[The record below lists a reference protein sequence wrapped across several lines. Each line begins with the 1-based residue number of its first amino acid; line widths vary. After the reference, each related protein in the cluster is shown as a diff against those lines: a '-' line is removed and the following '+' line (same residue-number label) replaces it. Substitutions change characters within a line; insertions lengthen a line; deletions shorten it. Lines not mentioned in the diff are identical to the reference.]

1 MRSTA
6 LALLLAASARGLAR
20 HGAERLPSAPSR
32 GVLDG
37 RHLRRSLN
45 AVYNLRGGHD
55 APTLTATE
63 PIDIETELELEEALE
78 AAGDRLVVVDF
89 HAEWCKPCKMLTPV
103 VDELA
108 RKAGGKVVFLKV
120 DVDEARDLSAAQ
132 GVKSMPTLIFFR
144 NGKCVDTIVGA
155 DVPGLRERVARALAN
170 PLIGTLKDMCSS
182 PALLIPSLLAYL
194 ALPRLLPL
202 LRPEARRA
210 PWLPSF

>member
-1 MRSTA
+1 M
-6 LALLLAASARGLAR
+6 
-20 HGAERLPSAPSR
+20 
-32 GVLDG
+32 
-37 RHLRRSLN
+37 
-45 AVYNLRGGHD
+45 
-55 APTLTATE
+55 
-63 PIDIETELELEEALE
+63 
-78 AAGDRLVVVDF
+78 VVDF

-155 DVPGLRERVARALAN
+155 DVPGLREKVARALAN
-170 PLIGTLKDMCSS
+170 PLIGSLKDMCSS

-202 LRPEARRA
+202 LRPVAHLQRTWCSGLVAGMQRA
-210 PWLPSF
+210 CSVRAVYMLHPLAPLG

>member
-1 MRSTA
+1 
-6 LALLLAASARGLAR
+6 
-20 HGAERLPSAPSR
+20 
-32 GVLDG
+32 
-37 RHLRRSLN
+37 
-45 AVYNLRGGHD
+45 
-55 APTLTATE
+55 
-63 PIDIETELELEEALE
+63 
-78 AAGDRLVVVDF
+78 
-89 HAEWCKPCKMLTPV
+89 MLTPV

-155 DVPGLRERVARALAN
+155 DVPGLREKVARALAN
-170 PLIGTLKDMCSS
+170 PLIGSLKDMCSS

-210 PWLPSF
+210 PWLPAFRGS